1 MLSEERKVKKMW
13 NVSTKN
19 SQAGTVYSPGGC
31 SPTICAGTHDAIG
44 YIVVKNFPS
53 GRNNRRK

>member
-1 MLSEERKVKKMW
+1 MLSEERKVKKMG

-31 SPTICAGTHDAIG
+31 SPTICAGTHGYAIG
-44 YIVVKNFPS
+44 YNGVPIKETD
-53 GRNNRRK
+53 KTL